1 MDMCNLDDTMIEGSQ
16 LKRGRGEARREKGR
30 PVTIS
35 YVTGP
40 KETVSKGRNKVEEKV
55 QSRRK
60 FEGTICRLGKQS
72 LEYLRLN
79 VNNTLINAVAKLR
92 LGREKGDTNQIIIL
106 ERLLRKSELGG
117 ADKRRQPI

>member
-1 MDMCNLDDTMIEGSQ
+1 M
-16 LKRGRGEARREKGR
+16 
-30 PVTIS
+30 TIS

-60 FEGTICRLGKQS
+60 FKGTICRLGEQS

-79 VNNTLINAVAKLR
+79 VNNILINAVAKLR
-92 LGREKGDTNQIIIL
+92 LGRE
-106 ERLLRKSELGG
+106 
-117 ADKRRQPI
+117 RRYQSNNNP